1 MLRPVLRSFLA
12 VSLCA
17 AGAAHAGIVY
27 VPSPGL
33 APVGGSTYQVQISI
47 TNTAAA
53 PSDVQQALLATNSDG
68 TQRPTPPTTVTVQ
81 PGKTAIVQ
89 PGAAFR
95 GLVEL
100 NGSSD
105 QRYSARLTG
114 TGPGRLGVYLPVITS
129 DNLISGGKTVYLQG
143 LLGGSG
149 RTTDLTLVNLASTA
163 SQCTASL
170 LQADG
175 TVIAGPVAI
184 AMKPLSHQAVADV
197 FAGGNAADARI
208 TASCTQNFFAY
219 ALISDAATGEISYVG
234 PAGNGASGIGGGTP
248 PPPAGCPTGA
258 ICFDAK
264 GIVHQPTPSN
274 RVHRVTFPAPV
285 GAVKSLRMSL
295 DVTVGPWYPADP
307 AGKALIYWFVVNK
320 NFDMFGT
327 LYFRGP
333 DPSQPA
339 QPQSQAIFRHGME
352 LTHPQKIKIIQPFAA
367 QVGHTYH
374 CDENYDLQ
382 NGSVTVT
389 ITDTTT
395 GLAAAQLVGVPNLS
409 AWSFKAGDNFLIDM
423 GFPGTTFDEVPTDG
437 WTYANVHLEVYQ

>member
-1 MLRPVLRSFLA
+1 MLRPVVLRSFLA

-33 APVGGSTYQVQISI
+33 APVGGSTYEVQISI
-47 TNTAAA
+47 INTAAA
-53 PSDVQQALLATNSDG
+53 PGDVQQALLATNSDG
-68 TQRPTPPTTVTVQ
+68 TQRPTPPSTVTVQ
-81 PGKTAIVQ
+81 SGKTAIVK

-100 NGSSD
+100 NGSND

-129 DNLISGGKTVYLQG
+129 DNLIAGGKTVYLQG

-163 SQCTASL
+163 SQCTAAL
-170 LQADG
+170 VQADG
-175 TVIAGPVAI
+175 TVIVAPTPI
-184 AMKPLSHQAVADV
+184 LMKPLSHVMVADV
-197 FAGGNAADARI
+197 FAG
-208 TASCTQNFFAY
+208 ASAVDGRLAVSCPQNFFAY

-234 PAGNGASGIGGGTP
+234 PGGNGASGIGG
-248 PPPAGCPTGA
+248 PPPANGCPTGA

-264 GIVHQPTPSN
+264 GVVHQPTPAN
-274 RVHRVTFPAPV
+274 RVHRTTFPAPA
-285 GAVKSLRMSL
+285 GAATRLRLSL
-295 DVTVGPWYPADP
+295 DVTVGPWYPAAP
-307 AGKALIYWFVVNK
+307 AGKGLIYWFVVNK

-339 QPQSQAIFRHGME
+339 QPQSQAVFRHGLE
-352 LTHPQKIKIIQPFAA
+352 LTHPQKIKVIQPLPA

-374 CDENYDLQ
+374 CEENYDLK
-382 NGSVTVT
+382 NGTLTVT
-389 ITDTTT
+389 ITDTAT
-395 GLAAAQLVGVPNLS
+395 GLITSQLSGVPNLH
-409 AWSFKAGDNFLIDM
+409 AWSFKAGDTFLIDM

-437 WTYANVHLEVYQ
+437 WTYANLHLEVYQ

>member
-1 MLRPVLRSFLA
+1 MLRPVLRSLLA
-12 VSLCA
+12 ASLCA

-33 APVGGSTYQVQISI
+33 APVGGSTYEVQISI
-47 TNTAAA
+47 TNTATA
-53 PSDVQQALLATNSDG
+53 SNDVQQALLATNTDG
-68 TQRPTPPTTVTVQ
+68 TQRPNPPSTVTVQ
-81 PGKTAIVQ
+81 AGSTAVVK

-100 NGSSD
+100 NGGD
-105 QRYSARLTG
+105 DLRYSARLTG
-114 TGPGRLGVYLPVITS
+114 TGPGRLGIYLPVITA
-129 DNLISGGKTVYLQG
+129 DNLISGGKTAYLQG

-149 RTTDLTLVNLASTA
+149 RTTDLTLLNLASTA

-184 AMKPLSHQAVADV
+184 AMKPLSHQVVSDV
-197 FAGGNAADARI
+197 FAGGSAVEARV
-208 TASCTQNFFAY
+208 TVSCTQNFFAY

-248 PPPAGCPTGA
+248 PPAGCPTGA
-258 ICFDAK
+258 TCFDAK
-264 GIVHQPTPSN
+264 GIVHQPTPAN
-274 RVHRVTFPAPV
+274 RVHRVTFPAPAGSV
-285 GAVKSLRMSL
+285 SRLRMSL

-307 AGKALIYWFVVNK
+307 AGKGLIYWFVVNK

-339 QPQSQAIFRHGME
+339 QPQSQAVFRHGLE
-352 LTHPQKIKIIQPFAA
+352 LTHPQKIKVIQPLAA

-374 CDENYDLQ
+374 CDEDYNLQ
-382 NGSVTVT
+382 NGTITVT

-395 GLAAAQLVGVPNLS
+395 GQVAAQLSGVPNLR

-423 GFPGTTFDEVPTDG
+423 GFPGTNFDEVPTDG
-437 WTYANVHLEVYQ
+437 WTYANVHVEVYK

>member
-1 MLRPVLRSFLA
+1 MSFQHIILPRSLFPYIRRRLSMLRPVVLRSFLA
-12 VSLCA
+12 VSLC

-27 VPSPGL
+27 VPSPGI
-33 APVGGSTYQVQISI
+33 APVGGSTYEVQISI

-68 TQRPTPPTTVTVQ
+68 TQRPTPPITVTVQ
-81 PGKTAIVQ
+81 PGRSAIAK
-89 PGAAFR
+89 PGATFR

-100 NGSSD
+100 NGSND
-105 QRYSARLTG
+105 QRYSGRLTG
-114 TGPGRLGVYLPVITS
+114 TGPGRLGIYLPVIS
-129 DNLISGGKTVYLQG
+129 ADNLISGGKTVYLQG

-184 AMKPLSHQAVADV
+184 AMKPLSHQVVADV
-197 FAGGNAADARI
+197 YAGGIAADARV

-219 ALISDAATGEISYVG
+219 ALISDAATGEVSYVG
-234 PAGNGASGIGGGTP
+234 PAGNGASGIGGTP

-258 ICFDAK
+258 TCFDAK

-274 RVHRVTFPAPV
+274 RVHRVTFPAPA
-285 GAVKSLRMSL
+285 GAVNRVRMSL

-307 AGKALIYWFVVNK
+307 AGKGLIYWFVINK

-333 DPSQPA
+333 DPSRPA
-339 QPQSQAIFRHGME
+339 QPTSHAVF
-352 LTHPQKIKIIQPFAA
+352 
-367 QVGHTYH
+367 
-374 CDENYDLQ
+374 
-382 NGSVTVT
+382 
-389 ITDTTT
+389 
-395 GLAAAQLVGVPNLS
+395 
-409 AWSFKAGDNFLIDM
+409 
-423 GFPGTTFDEVPTDG
+423 
-437 WTYANVHLEVYQ
+437 

>member
-1 MLRPVLRSFLA
+1 MLRPLLRSLLA
-12 VSLCA
+12 ASLCA

-33 APVGGSTYQVQISI
+33 APVGGSTYEVQISV

-53 PSDVQQALLATNSDG
+53 SNDVKQALLATNSDG
-68 TQRPTPPTTVTVQ
+68 TQRPTPPSTVTVLA
-81 PGKTAIVQ
+81 GRTAVVK

-100 NGSSD
+100 NGGSD
-105 QRYSARLTG
+105 LRYSARLTG
-114 TGPGRLGVYLPVITS
+114 TGPGRLGVYLPVITA
-129 DNLISGGKTVYLQG
+129 DNLISGGKTAYLQG

-149 RTTDLTLVNLASTA
+149 RTADLTLLNLATTA

-170 LQADG
+170 LTADG
-175 TVIAGPVAI
+175 TLLAGPVTI
-184 AMKPLSHQAVADV
+184 AMKPLSHQAVSDI
-197 FAGGNAADARI
+197 FGGGSAVDAR
-208 TASCTQNFFAY
+208 AMVSCTQNFFTY
-219 ALISDAATGEISYVG
+219 ALISDAATGEVSYVG
-234 PAGNGASGIGGGTP
+234 PAGNGASGIGGT

-258 ICFDAK
+258 TCFDAK

-274 RVHRVTFPAPV
+274 RVHRVTFPAPA
-285 GAVKSLRMSL
+285 GAVNRVRLSL

-307 AGKALIYWFVVNK
+307 AGKGLIYWFVVNK

-339 QPQSQAIFRHGME
+339 QPQSQAVFRHGLE
-352 LTHPQKIKIIQPFAA
+352 LTHPQKIKIIQPLPA

-374 CDENYDLQ
+374 CDEDYDLK
-382 NGSVTVT
+382 GGAITVT

-395 GLAAAQLVGVPNLS
+395 GQVAAQLAGVPNLRS
-409 AWSFKAGDNFLIDM
+409 WSFKSSDTFLIDM
-423 GFPGTTFDEVPTDG
+423 GFPGTNFDEVPTDG